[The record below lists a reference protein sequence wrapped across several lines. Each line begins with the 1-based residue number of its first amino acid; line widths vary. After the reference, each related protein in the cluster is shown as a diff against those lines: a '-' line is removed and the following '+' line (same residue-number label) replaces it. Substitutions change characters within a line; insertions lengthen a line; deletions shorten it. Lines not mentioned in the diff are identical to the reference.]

1 MLCIVICYIL
11 LDHAPPFI
19 IVKSIALLDHAPPFI
34 IVKVIRNTEVL
45 LPNFLWWPFLSE
57 SHIPCL
63 AFISSLP
70 RRAQAR
76 FIPKPWCK
84 VGAKSKATAS
94 LGPWILDPM
103 HRSLKACTQIF
114 DCTYWTRQRF
124 HVLVLPTAI
133 WQNHGHFVGSSN
145 CSQLRSH

>member
-1 MLCIVICYIL
+1 MLCNVL

-84 VGAKSKATAS
+84 VGAKSKGNSIPWS
-94 LGPWILDPM
+94 LNSRSNAQKSQSLHTDFRLHILDQTTIP
-103 HRSLKACTQIF
+103 RACSTHC
-114 DCTYWTRQRF
+114 DLTKPW
-124 HVLVLPTAI
+124 A
-133 WQNHGHFVGSSN
+133 
-145 CSQLRSH
+145 LRGQF